1 MNAAT
6 SRPLSILALVGSPRK
21 KGNTARLVELIGEQM
36 QALSQRAALPLVFET
51 LYLVDMDI
59 RPCLGCRTCF
69 DRGEDHCPLKDDI
82 PAIKAKMDA
91 ADAVLLASPVYM
103 DDVSGLVKNWID
115 RLAYVSHRPAFG
127 GKAAYP
133 IATVGS
139 SLTSHTLRTM
149 NSALLTWG
157 FHLTGRS
164 GLKMG
169 ALTPP
174 GEMAR
179 YRPAAAKIA
188 GELFQAVSY
197 VVEALP
203 PPFVSLMAFSIQ
215 QRAWQRAKAGSYDF
229 AYWKGQGWLEPGR
242 TFYVSHR
249 GKPPQVALAR
259 ATGAVVA
266 KIMI

>member
-1 MNAAT
+1 
-6 SRPLSILALVGSPRK
+6 
-21 KGNTARLVELIGEQM
+21 
-36 QALSQRAALPLVFET
+36 
-51 LYLVDMDI
+51 MDI

-82 PAIKAKMDA
+82 PAIKAKMVA

-139 SLTSHTLRTM
+139 SPTSHTLRTM

-157 FHLTGRS
+157 FHLAGRS
-164 GLKMG
+164 GLRMG
-169 ALTPP
+169 AFTPS
-174 GEMAR
+174 GDMAS

-188 GELFQAVSY
+188 GQLFRAVSRA
-197 VVEALP
+197 EALRP
-203 PPFVSLMAFSIQ
+203 SFVSLMAFRIQ
-215 QRAWQRAKAGSYDF
+215 QLAFHRAAADSHDYAFWR
-229 AYWKGQGWLEPGR
+229 GQGWLEAGR
-242 TFYVSHR
+242 TFYVPHR
-249 GKPPQVALAR
+249 AGWLKVALAR